1 MRRPSQVLAFAL
13 AASLSLGSCSLIR
26 SDANS
31 RNPVI
36 AAQAQRVND
45 LERQV
50 DDQNR
55 LIDTEKSKQ
64 KALKYQLKSA
74 KQELKARKQQAK
86 NGY

>member
-1 MRRPSQVLAFAL
+1 MKRPNQLFAFAL

-36 AAQAQRVND
+36 AEQAQRVND

-50 DDQNR
+50 SDQSR
-55 LIDTEKSKQ
+55 LVDSERAKE

-86 NGY
+86 SGY